1 MRNLKEK
8 YLVEM
13 RNLQIGIGINTECDC
28 AGDVRN
34 LIFGIINE
42 ANNNGFAV
50 DSVHID
56 GTEIFRSDKG
66 FIKDLATR
74 N

>member
-13 RNLQIGIGINTECDC
+13 RILQIGIGINSECDSTE
-28 AGDVRN
+28 DVRN

-42 ANNNGFAV
+42 ANSNGFAV

-56 GTEIFRSDKG
+56 GIEIFRSDKG